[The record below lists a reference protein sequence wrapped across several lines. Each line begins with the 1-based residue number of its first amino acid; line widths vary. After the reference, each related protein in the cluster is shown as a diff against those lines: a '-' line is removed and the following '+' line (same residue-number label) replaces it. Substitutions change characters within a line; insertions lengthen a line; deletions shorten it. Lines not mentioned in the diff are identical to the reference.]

1 MYRIS
6 KEFKDIQGAVSI
18 SGSKS
23 ESNRLILLRA
33 YTSYFKIFNLSDSDD
48 TQLMLSAIESDKKE
62 INIGHAGTAM
72 RFLTSYYSSILEN
85 SKILTGS
92 NRMKQR
98 PISILV
104 DALKDLGCDI
114 EYIEKSGFPPLKING
129 KNILTN
135 SVTLPANVSSQ
146 YISSLMML
154 GVSLE
159 NGLKIKLSSEITS
172 LPYIF
177 MTKKIIE
184 RIGGITKIN
193 DREITIEPLTEKVI
207 PEQFVESDWSSAS
220 YFFSIAA
227 LSESVKLTLSKFSK
241 DSLQGD
247 SRLVD
252 IYKKFG
258 VETIFEDENIL
269 LTKNNISLPKSI
281 HLNLIDNPDL
291 AQTILITCLGLGID
305 CTLEGLHTLKI
316 KETDRLVALKNEI
329 EKFEVD
335 RIEITKNSI
344 TLENNSDLKHDVT
357 IDTYNDHRMAMSFA
371 PLSLLTPIN
380 INNPEVVTKSYLNFW
395 NDLESLGFNIS
406 KNKYVNT

>member
-1 MYRIS
+1 MYKIS
-6 KEFKDIQGAVSI
+6 KELQDIQGAVSI

-33 YTSYFKIFNLSDSDD
+33 YTSYFKIFNLSNSDD

-72 RFLTSYYSSILEN
+72 RFLTSYYSSISEN
-85 SKILTGS
+85 SKVLTGS

-114 EYIEKSGFPPLKING
+114 EYIDKSGFPPLKING

-135 SVTLPANVSSQ
+135 SVTLPADVSSQ

-172 LPYIF
+172 LPYIL
-177 MTKKIIE
+177 MTKKIID
-184 RIGGITKIN
+184 RIGGITKI
-193 DREITIEPLTEKVI
+193 DDGEITIEPFKEKII

-227 LSESVKLTLSKFSK
+227 LSDSARLTLSTFFKE
-241 DSLQGD
+241 SLQGD

-252 IYKKFG
+252 IYKIFG
-258 VETIFEDENIL
+258 VETKFEENHIIL
-269 LTKNNISLPKSI
+269 MKNKIDLPKSI
-281 HLNLIDNPDL
+281 NLNLKDSPDL
-291 AQTILITCLGLGID
+291 AQTIIVTCLGLGVD
-305 CTLEGLHTLKI
+305 CRLDGLHTLKI
-316 KETDRLVALKNEI
+316 KETDRLIALKNEI
-329 EKFEVD
+329 EKFNVD
-335 RIEITKNSI
+335 KVEITENSI
-344 TLENNSDLKHDVT
+344 TLENNSNLKHEVV

-371 PLSLLTPIN
+371 PLSLLVPIK
-380 INNPEVVTKSYLNFW
+380 INNPEVVTKSYVNFW
-395 NDLESLGFNIS
+395 NDLESLGFNIL
-406 KNKYVNT
+406 KNK

>member
-1 MYRIS
+1 MYKIS
-6 KEFKDIQGAVSI
+6 KEFQDIQGAVSI

-48 TQLMLSAIESDKKE
+48 TQLMLSAINSDKKE

-72 RFLTSYYSSILEN
+72 RFLTSYYSSISKN

-104 DALKDLGCDI
+104 DALKHLGCDI
-114 EYIEKSGFPPLKING
+114 EYVEKSGFPPLKING
-129 KNILTN
+129 KNILSN
-135 SVTLPANVSSQ
+135 SITLPADVSSQ

-172 LPYIF
+172 LPYIL
-177 MTKKIIE
+177 MTKKIID
-184 RIGGITKIN
+184 RIGGITKID
-193 DREITIEPLTEKVI
+193 DREIIIESFIEKVI

-227 LSESVKLTLSKFSK
+227 LSKSVKLTLSTFFK

-247 SRLVD
+247 SKLVD
-252 IYKKFG
+252 IYKIFGIETKF
-258 VETIFEDENIL
+258 EEDHII
-269 LTKNNISLPKSI
+269 LTKNKIDLPKSI
-281 HLNLIDNPDL
+281 NLNLKDSPDL
-291 AQTILITCLGLGID
+291 AQTIIVTCLGLGVD
-305 CTLEGLHTLKI
+305 CTLDGLHTLKI
-316 KETDRLVALKNEI
+316 KETDRLIALKNEI
-329 EKFEVD
+329 EKFNVD
-335 RIEITKNSI
+335 KIEITEDSI
-344 TLENNSDLKHDVT
+344 TLENNSNLKHEVV

-371 PLSLLTPIN
+371 PLSLLVPIK
-380 INNPEVVTKSYLNFW
+380 INNPEVVTKSYVNFW
-395 NDLESLGFNIS
+395 NDLESLGFNIL
-406 KNKYVNT
+406 KK